1 MRRNLAI
8 SMTLAVIIGSFSAGT
23 ALATKPTN
31 TCPPFASSGYFIV
44 DVDEWW
50 DITVVGIE
58 DEGFADGDDAFA
70 QSLGF
75 ADWADL
81 EYFVKVTQWAEIDKN
96 DNGLVCMK
104 RRPHTPGNPYY
115 FFNGVDD
122 QSASPR
128 GGGSA

>member
-8 SMTLAVIIGSFSAGT
+8 AITLAVLAGSFAAGT

-31 TCPPFASSGYFIV
+31 TCPPYATSGYFIV
-44 DVDEWW
+44 DADEWW

-58 DEGFADGDDAFA
+58 AEGFAAGDDAFA

-81 EYFVKVTQWAEIDKN
+81 EYFVKVAQWAEIDLN

-122 QSASPR
+122 QSSSPR
-128 GGGSA
+128 GGESN

>member
-1 MRRNLAI
+1 MRRTLAI
-8 SMTLAVIIGSFSAGT
+8 SITLAVLVGSLTAGT
-23 ALATKPTN
+23 VLATKETN

-50 DITVVGIE
+50 EITVVGIE
-58 DEGFADGDDAFA
+58 QEGFTEGDDAFA
-70 QSLGF
+70 QSVGF

-81 EYFVKVTQWAEIDKN
+81 EYFVKVTQWAAIDKN

-122 QSASPR
+122 QSSSPQ